1 MKARRRKAKTDG
13 KDPWTTDPRS
23 PLELLSSLL
32 GGSTYRIPVEGKG
45 SKAALSI
52 SEIAGAVGYMPNRL
66 NREVAMAVAMRTDPR
81 LLLRIAALAHRKITV
96 AVSLQRPPPLNL
108 HQDAD
113 RFRLRLVSYHA
124 LSELVHPETR
134 QPYSKLA
141 REAKMRKATYIT
153 VHRCATAVLQDA
165 LSSGSTEFGEALW
178 GRRF

>member
-1 MKARRRKAKTDG
+1 MKARRRQKPDQ
-13 KDPWTTDPRS
+13 KDTWTLAPRD
-23 PLELLSSLL
+23 PLELLASLL
-32 GGSTYRIPVEGKG
+32 GGSTYRVPVEGKG
-45 SKAALSI
+45 SKPSLTI

-81 LLLRIAALAHRKITV
+81 KLLRIAALAHRKITV

-124 LSELVHPETR
+124 LSELVHPDKRE
-134 QPYSKLA
+134 PYSKLA

-165 LSSGSTEFGEALW
+165 LNSGSTEFAEALW